1 MYMRRY
7 FVFGVVREKPFQG
20 LTAWRGKQYPT
31 TKRSPDEPSDIRG
44 RCIGAHN

>member
-7 FVFGVVREKPFQG
+7 FVFRRAREMPFQG
-20 LTAWRGKQYPT
+20 LTAWREKQYPT
-31 TKRSPDEPSDIRG
+31 TKRSPDERSDIRD